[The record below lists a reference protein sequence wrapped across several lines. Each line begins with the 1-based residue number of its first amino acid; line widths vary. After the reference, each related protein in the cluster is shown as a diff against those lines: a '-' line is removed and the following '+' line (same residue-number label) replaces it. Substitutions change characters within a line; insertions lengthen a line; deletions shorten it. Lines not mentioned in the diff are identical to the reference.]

1 MSAEQ
6 IVARAAQVVAEA
18 PGADIRSFH
27 GVYTSRYR
35 NDPNGAF
42 HEDRQET
49 WFEAPNKYA
58 HENASIYADG
68 LELTWSYGTD
78 GVFVYQYRSD
88 LNRVHLSDVE
98 NFYLQDPATTTL
110 KVLPFQ
116 PTNLSTLMERARRKL
131 APARDPRSDPRPPY
145 MYDVK
150 LLGDEQVLGRRAYVL
165 ELSLVPGASLQLPDS
180 QVPEKMKMWVDKE
193 IYAVLR
199 IEGWNA
205 EGVVLQSGAYES
217 FEINQSLQFDPVAL
231 LAPAG
236 IDIID
241 TRPVAERGDLTR
253 AWQQAALQARYSVF
267 DLANSPMGLTPGR
280 PWYDARRAVISQ
292 QYQGKAIIDMQEVH
306 EVVDASGKIIS
317 DSEWSIKGPR
327 MREVTITRLIITQ
340 GPPTSIRADGLGPG
354 APVQIGNLKG
364 LFYSQDDANTLIFD
378 RDGTRIKLYSSPIR
392 GAAPY
397 TSDELVKIAEALQ
410 PMEK

>member
-6 IVARAAQVVAEA
+6 IVARAAQVVAEE

-27 GVYTSRYR
+27 GVYTSHYR

-88 LNRVHLSDVE
+88 LNRVHLSDIE

-110 KVLPFQ
+110 KVRPFQ

-131 APARDPRSDPRPPY
+131 SPARDPRSDPRPPY
-145 MYDVK
+145 MYDVQ
-150 LLGDEQVLGRRAYVL
+150 LLSDEQVLGRRVYVL
-165 ELSLVPGASLQLPDS
+165 ELSLVPSASLQLPDS
-180 QVPEKMKMWVDKE
+180 QVPEKMKMWVDKD

-205 EGVVLQSGAYES
+205 EGVVLQSGGYES
-217 FEINQSLQFDPVAL
+217 FEVNQSLKFDPVGL

-236 IDIID
+236 IDVID
-241 TRPVAERGDLTR
+241 TRPVAERVDLTR
-253 AWQQAALQARYSVF
+253 AWQQAALQARYRVF
-267 DLANSPMGLTPGR
+267 NLWDSPMGLTPGR
-280 PWYDARRAVISQ
+280 PWYDARREVISQ
-292 QYQGKAIIDMQEVH
+292 QYQGKVTVEVRT
-306 EVVDASGKIIS
+306 VVDASGS
-317 DSEWSIKGPR
+317 STPVRPATESRMKG
-327 MREVTITRLIITQ
+327 VTVARLIITQ
-340 GPPTSIRADGLGPG
+340 GPPASIKADGVG
-354 APVQIGNLKG
+354 AGVAVKVGKVAG
-364 LFYSQDDANTLIFD
+364 RFYSQDGANTLIFD
-378 RDGTRIKLYSSPIR
+378 REGTRIKLYTPRVVGIDST
-392 GAAPY
+392 Y
-397 TSDELVKIAEALQ
+397 TSDDLVKIAEALQ
-410 PMEK
+410 LVEKK